1 MVSVPGVTDLTASI
15 FPGPAALG
23 RGIVVRPGQQ
33 LPAGWENKPR
43 LHLGDAALRNPDDT
57 LQRLRR
63 WWVERVPSV
72 VELAIDHREL
82 KEPETDP
89 RAPRELGVSFSFP
102 REQLRHLVWSNRYD
116 LRGGQPRWWHSYRA
130 GKLGAE
136 PSDVADVT
144 VRGHPTWI
152 DGGPRAPLAPA
163 DLGNRQ
169 FIHAETLEVS
179 SLQPDTMAQSGT
191 SAALAA
197 DQLAAVTHPSGPA
210 RIVAPAGSG
219 KTRVLTERLR
229 HLLTDRQLPA
239 GQTTC
244 LAYNKRAAEEMR
256 SRTNDL
262 TNPQIRTLHAL
273 GYEIVRTARPGVAL
287 IDEREVRRRLEPL
300 VPLMPRPNV
309 DIYAPYI
316 DALGAARLGLQD
328 PRTIEQAAP
337 DDLRGFADVYQRY
350 RDALIA
356 DNRIDFDEQ
365 IHSAIEILATRP
377 DLRRTYQA
385 QCRQL
390 LVDEFQDLNPAL
402 VLLIRILAAPGWQ
415 VFGVGDDDQVI
426 YAYAGASPDFLINYD
441 RLFGPSAHYALE
453 VNYRCPAE
461 VITAAS
467 TLLGHNQ
474 QRIPKTIT
482 PPPDRKPSGETLTVE
497 RVPNEDM
504 TAAALESIRASL
516 DDGTGTGDIAV
527 LCRVNAMLLP
537 VQVALLE
544 AGLPTTL
551 PVGPEVLKRTGLA
564 AALAWLRLATAP
576 ETELA
581 GKDLDTVLRRSP
593 RKVTRDTLD
602 RLKGRRS
609 WKTQQ
614 IKQFAFKDL
623 EMWEGK
629 ELRGFLDDLAA
640 VRNAA
645 KRSTSAALTTI
656 RNVGG
661 LDQAVNALDSSADT
675 KRSSSHLD
683 DLLALAQLAASHP
696 DATSF
701 EGWLQNLLTRRDLSA
716 GEAIQLSTIHTV
728 KGLEFDHVILYGA
741 NAGLMPHRLATDEEE
756 ERRIFHVAVT
766 RCRRTIT
773 VLADRS
779 APSPFLEQ
787 LVTPY
792 RPPDAKP
799 PRARRQ
805 PQAATGRT
813 RAPRAQAPR
822 ANSARRAA
830 PRAAPTI
837 RAKLGLTIGSSGGP
851 KGEIIAMDRSGV
863 TIQTASGAKL
873 KIRFGTRVNSSDER
887 GKLTPP

>member
-1 MVSVPGVTDLTASI
+1 MVSVRGVTDLTISP

-23 RGIVVRPGQQ
+23 RGIVVLPGQH
-33 LPAGWENKPR
+33 LPAGWDDKPR
-43 LHLGDAALRNPDDT
+43 LRLDDDALRNPDET
-57 LQRLRR
+57 LQQLRR
-63 WWVERVPSV
+63 WWTERVPTV
-72 VELAIDHREL
+72 VELAIDHGEL
-82 KEPETDP
+82 KKPETDP
-89 RAPRELGVSFSFP
+89 RTPRELGVSFNFP
-102 REQLRHLVWSNRYD
+102 REQLRLLVWSNRYD
-116 LRGGQPRWWHSYRA
+116 LRDGQPRWWHNHRA
-130 GKLGAE
+130 RKLGAE
-136 PSDVADVT
+136 PCGVADVT
-144 VRGHPTWI
+144 VRGHHSWI
-152 DGGPRAPLAPA
+152 DGGPRAPFAPA
-163 DLGNRQ
+163 DLEKHQ
-169 FIHAETLEVS
+169 LIHAESLDIG
-179 SLQPDTMAQSGT
+179 SLQADMAPAGT

-197 DQLAAVTHPSGPA
+197 DQRVAVTHPSGPA

-229 HLLTDRQLPA
+229 HLLADRKLPA
-239 GQTTC
+239 AQTTC

-273 GYEIVRTARPGVAL
+273 GYEIVRTARPGVTL
-287 IDEREVRRRLEPL
+287 IDEREIRRRLEPL

-316 DALGAARLGLQD
+316 DALGAARLGFQE
-328 PRTIEQAAP
+328 PHEIERAAP
-337 DDLRGFADVYQRY
+337 DDLRGFADVYRRY

-377 DLRRTYQA
+377 DLRQTYQA

-402 VLLIRILAAPGWQ
+402 VLLIRLLAAPGLQ

-426 YAYAGASPDFLINYD
+426 YAYAGASPDYLINYD
-441 RLFGPSAHYALE
+441 RLFGPSAHYALK
-453 VNYRCPAE
+453 VNYRCPPE

-482 PPPDRKPSGETLTVE
+482 PAPDRKPSRETLTIE
-497 RVPNEDM
+497 RVPNENM
-504 TAAALESIRASL
+504 TATALDSIRASL
-516 DDGTGTGDIAV
+516 DDGASAGDIAV

-537 VQVALLE
+537 VQIALVE

-551 PVGPEVLKRTGLA
+551 PVGPDVLKRTGLA
-564 AALAWLRLATAP
+564 AALAWLRLATAA

-593 RKVTRDTLD
+593 RKITRDTLD
-602 RLKGRRS
+602 WLKNRRS

-614 IKQFAFKDL
+614 IKQYAFQDL
-623 EMWEGK
+623 EGWEGK

-640 VRNAA
+640 VRTAA

-656 RNVGG
+656 RSVGG

-696 DATSF
+696 EATSF
-701 EGWLQNLLTRRDLSA
+701 EQWLQSLLTHRDRPA
-716 GEAIQLSTIHTV
+716 GEAIQLSTIHTA

-766 RCRRTIT
+766 RCRKAIT
-773 VLADRS
+773 VLADQR

-792 RPPDAKP
+792 RLPQPDRPRAHRP
-799 PRARRQ
+799 PRKETRRSQ
-805 PQAATGRT
+805 GR
-813 RAPRAQAPR
+813 RAQAPR
-822 ANSARRAA
+822 SSERAA
-830 PRAAPTI
+830 ARTERTI
-837 RAKLGLTIGSSGGP
+837 RATLGLTISSSGGP
-851 KGEIIAMDRSGV
+851 KGEIIAMDQSGV
-863 TIQTASGAKL
+863 TIQTGSGAKL
-873 KIRFGTRVNSSDER
+873 RIRFGTRISSSDDR

>member
-1 MVSVPGVTDLTASI
+1 VVSVPNVTDLTVSS

-33 LPAGWENKPR
+33 LPAGWDDKPR
-43 LHLGDAALRNPDDT
+43 LHLDDATLRNPDDT
-57 LQRLRR
+57 LQQLRR
-63 WWVERVPSV
+63 WWAARVPSV
-72 VELAIDHREL
+72 VELAIDPHQL

-89 RAPRELGVSFSFP
+89 RTPRELGVSFSLP
-102 REQLRHLVWSNRYD
+102 REQLRLLVWSNRYD
-116 LRGGQPRWWHSYRA
+116 LRDGQPRWWHNHRA
-130 GKLGAE
+130 GMLGAE
-136 PSDVADVT
+136 PSSVADVT
-144 VRGHPTWI
+144 VRGRPTWI

-163 DLGNRQ
+163 GTGNHQ
-169 FIHAETLEVS
+169 LIHAETLEIS
-179 SLQPDTMAQSGT
+179 SLQPDMAPTGT
-191 SAALAA
+191 SAALAP
-197 DQLAAVTHPSGPA
+197 DQRAAVTHPSGPA

-229 HLLTDRQLPA
+229 HLLADRKLPA
-239 GQTTC
+239 TQTTC

-256 SRTNDL
+256 SRTTDL

-316 DALGAARLGLQD
+316 DALGAARLGLRD
-328 PRTIEQAAP
+328 PRSIEQAAP

-426 YAYAGASPDFLINYD
+426 YAYAGATPDFLINYD

-453 VNYRCPAE
+453 VNYRCPPE
-461 VITAAS
+461 VVTAAS

-474 QRIPKTIT
+474 QRIPKTII
-482 PPPDRKPSGETLTVE
+482 PAPDRTPSGGTLTVE
-497 RVPNEDM
+497 RVPSEDM
-504 TAAALESIRASL
+504 TATALGSIRARL
-516 DDGTGTGDIAV
+516 DDGAGAGDIAV

-576 ETELA
+576 ESELA

-623 EMWEGK
+623 EVWEGK

-640 VRNAA
+640 VGQAA
-645 KRSTSAALTTI
+645 RRSTSAALTTI

-701 EGWLQNLLTRRDLSA
+701 EEWLQSLLSRRDQPA
-716 GEAIQLSTIHTV
+716 GDAIQLSTIHTV

-741 NAGLMPHRLATDEEE
+741 NGGLMPHRLATDEEE

-766 RCRRTIT
+766 RCRKTIT
-773 VLADRS
+773 VLADRK

-822 ANSARRAA
+822 ANSARRAS
-830 PRAAPTI
+830 PRAASAI
-837 RAKLGLTIGSSGGP
+837 RATLGLTISFSGGP

-863 TIQTASGAKL
+863 TIQTSSGAKL
-873 KIRFGTRVNSSDER
+873 KIRFGTLVTSDGAR
-887 GKLTPP
+887 GELVQP